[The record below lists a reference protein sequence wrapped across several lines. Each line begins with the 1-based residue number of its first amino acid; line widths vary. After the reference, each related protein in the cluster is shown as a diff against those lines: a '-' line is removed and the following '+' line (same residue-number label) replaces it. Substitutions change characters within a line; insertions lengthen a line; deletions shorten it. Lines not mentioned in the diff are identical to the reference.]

1 MQKTLNFEAKNKTL
15 NEVLFGNTQHYFRIP
30 RYQRAYAW
38 EEEQLKEYWQDL
50 LEEKKTYFLGSLIF
64 NTEYREKEGYVEII
78 DGQQRMLTTTIF
90 MSVLRDV
97 SKEYEFNIKDKNK
110 KPKAYCDVIQRQT
123 IEFEDSYGNTTFR
136 IMPGESIKEFFEN
149 NIQLEETN
157 ILEKQTTTKEEERVK
172 KNYQFFYEKVK
183 GYINQKDEREKKFER
198 IKSLRKK
205 AGELI
210 AIEIRLESDD
220 VAYEIFETVNARGVG
235 LSVADLLKNLI
246 FSKIKAKKE
255 KDTAKED
262 WYEIERNIEET
273 GFELKK
279 FIRHY
284 WMSKHDFVTE
294 KKLYTSIKNNISDWE
309 EFISDIKEASM
320 WYNRIVE
327 GTQKDF
333 ENVKGNENIFRSVFA
348 IRLMN
353 VSQCNVMFLSLLKNH
368 KKINIDLSKTFKII
382 EKFTYQYFAICKQ
395 PGNKVEKIYSKYA
408 IEIQNALDN
417 SKEKHLSSNIQKAL
431 SSLKKELTDILP
443 SKELFVEKYQSLSY
457 GRSTKQRTLIK
468 YSLEE
473 VNKLKSMKNELKIDF
488 TNVNIEH
495 VLPQDPKKWN
505 LTKKQVSEYVN
516 KIGNLTLLSVS
527 LNSSAQNEVI
537 SNKIKDLEQS
547 ELLIT
552 KELVSQLKNNNFQW
566 DQEAIEKR
574 QQELAELSYS
584 QIWSIQN

>member
-1 MQKTLNFEAKNKTL
+1 MQNTLNFEAKNKTL

-183 GYINQKDEREKKFER
+183 SYINQKDEREKKFER
-198 IKSLRKK
+198 IKNLRKK

-246 FSKIKAKKE
+246 FSKIKVKKE

-273 GFELKK
+273 GFELKR

-309 EFISDIKEASM
+309 EFIGDIKEASM

-395 PGNKVEKIYSKYA
+395 PGNKVEKIYSKHA
-408 IEIQNALDN
+408 IEIQSALDN

-473 VNKLKSMKNELKIDF
+473 VNKLKSKKNELKIDF

-527 LNSSAQNEVI
+527 LNSSAQNQVI
-537 SNKIKDLEQS
+537 SDKIKDLEQS

-552 KELVSQLKNNNFQW
+552 KDLVSQLKNINFQW

-584 QIWSIQN
+584 QIWNI

>member
-1 MQKTLNFEAKNKTL
+1 MQNKLNFEAKNKTL

-30 RYQRAYAW
+30 RYQRPYAW

-97 SKEYEFNIKDKNK
+97 SKENEFNIKDKNK

-136 IMPGESIKEFFEN
+136 IMPGESIKEFFEK
-149 NIQLEETN
+149 NIQLEESN
-157 ILEKQTTTKEEERVK
+157 IREKQTTTKEEERVK
-172 KNYQFFYEKVK
+172 KNYQFFYDKVI
-183 GYINQKDEREKKFER
+183 GYINQKEEREKKFDR
-198 IKSLRKK
+198 IKSLRQK

-262 WYEIERNIEET
+262 WHEIEKNIEEA
-273 GFELKK
+273 GFELKR

-309 EFISDIKEASM
+309 EFIGDLKTASK
-320 WYNRIVE
+320 WYNIIAE
-327 GTQKDF
+327 GSQKDF
-333 ENVKGNENIFRSVFA
+333 DNVKGSENIFRSVFA
-348 IRLMN
+348 ARLMN
-353 VSQCNVMFLSLLKNH
+353 VTQCNVMFLSLLKNH
-368 KKINIDLSKTFKII
+368 KKIDIDLSETFKII

-395 PGNKVEKIYSKYA
+395 PGNKIEKIYSKHA
-408 IEIQNALDN
+408 INIQSALEN
-417 SKEKHLSSNIQKAL
+417 SKEKRLSGNIQKVL
-431 SSLKKELTDILP
+431 NELKKELIALLP

-457 GRSTKQRTLIK
+457 GRSPKQRTLIK

-473 VNKLKSMKNELKIDF
+473 INKLKNNKNELKIDF

-495 VLPQDPKKWN
+495 IMPQEPKEWG

-527 LNSSAQNEVI
+527 LNSTASNKVI
-537 SNKIKDLEQS
+537 SKKIIDLEQS

-552 KELVSQLKNNNFQW
+552 KELVSELKNNNFLW

-574 QQELAELSYS
+574 QRNFAELSHS
-584 QIWSIQN
+584 QIWNI

>member
-97 SKEYEFNIKDKNK
+97 LKEYEFNIKDKNK

-395 PGNKVEKIYSKYA
+395 PGNKVEKIYSKHA
-408 IEIQNALDN
+408 REIQSALDN

-584 QIWSIQN
+584 QIWNI

>member
-1 MQKTLNFEAKNKTL
+1 MQNTLNFEAKNKTL

-183 GYINQKDEREKKFER
+183 SYINQKDEREKKFER
-198 IKSLRKK
+198 IKNLRKK

-246 FSKIKAKKE
+246 FSKIKVKKE

-273 GFELKK
+273 GFELKR

-309 EFISDIKEASM
+309 EFIGDIKEASM

-395 PGNKVEKIYSKYA
+395 PGNKVEKIYSKHA
-408 IEIQNALDN
+408 IEIQSALDN

-473 VNKLKSMKNELKIDF
+473 VNKLKSKKNELKIDF

-537 SNKIKDLEQS
+537 SDKIKDLEQS

-552 KELVSQLKNNNFQW
+552 KDLVSQLKNINFQW

-584 QIWSIQN
+584 QIWNI

>member
-1 MQKTLNFEAKNKTL
+1 MQNKLNFEAKNKTL

-30 RYQRAYAW
+30 RYQRPYAW

-97 SKEYEFNIKDKNK
+97 SKENEFNLKDKNK
-110 KPKAYCDVIQRQT
+110 KPKAFCDVIQRQT

-136 IMPGESIKEFFEN
+136 IMPGESIKEFFEK
-149 NIQLEETN
+149 NIQLEESN
-157 ILEKQTTTKEEERVK
+157 IREKQTTTKEEERVK
-172 KNYQFFYEKVK
+172 KNYQFFYDKVI
-183 GYINQKDEREKKFER
+183 GYINQKEEREKKFDR
-198 IKSLRKK
+198 IKSLRQK

-262 WYEIERNIEET
+262 WHEIEKNIEET
-273 GFELKK
+273 GFELKR

-309 EFISDIKEASM
+309 EFIGDLKTASK
-320 WYNRIVE
+320 WYNIIAE
-327 GTQKDF
+327 GSQKDF
-333 ENVKGNENIFRSVFA
+333 DNVKGSENIFRSVFA
-348 IRLMN
+348 ARLMN
-353 VSQCNVMFLSLLKNH
+353 VTQCNVMFLSLLKNH
-368 KKINIDLSKTFKII
+368 KKIDIDLSETFKII

-395 PGNKVEKIYSKYA
+395 PGNKIEKIYSKHA
-408 IEIQNALDN
+408 INIQSALEN
-417 SKEKHLSSNIQKAL
+417 SKEKRLSGNIQKVL
-431 SSLKKELTDILP
+431 NELKKELIALLP

-457 GRSTKQRTLIK
+457 GRSPKQRTLIK

-473 VNKLKSMKNELKIDF
+473 INKLKNNKNELKIDF

-495 VLPQDPKKWN
+495 IMPQEPKEWG

-516 KIGNLTLLSVS
+516 KIGNLTLLSIS
-527 LNSSAQNEVI
+527 LNSTASNKVI
-537 SNKIKDLEQS
+537 SKKIIDLEQS

-552 KELVSQLKNNNFQW
+552 KELVSELKNSNFLW

-574 QQELAELSYS
+574 QRNFAELSHS
-584 QIWSIQN
+584 QIWNI

>member
-1 MQKTLNFEAKNKTL
+1 MQNKLNFEAKNKTL

-50 LEEKKTYFLGSLIF
+50 LEEKKTYFLGSIIF

-97 SKEYEFNIKDKNK
+97 SKENEFNIKDKNK

-395 PGNKVEKIYSKYA
+395 PGNKVEKIYSKHA
-408 IEIQNALDN
+408 IEIQSALDN

-527 LNSSAQNEVI
+527 LNSSAQNEMI

-584 QIWSIQN
+584 QIWNI

>member
-395 PGNKVEKIYSKYA
+395 PGNKVEKIYSKHA
-408 IEIQNALDN
+408 IEIQSALDN

-537 SNKIKDLEQS
+537 SDKIKDLEQS

-552 KELVSQLKNNNFQW
+552 KDLVSQLKNINFQW

-584 QIWSIQN
+584 QIWNI

>member
-527 LNSSAQNEVI
+527 LNSSAQNEMI

>member
-395 PGNKVEKIYSKYA
+395 PGNKVEKIYSKHA
-408 IEIQNALDN
+408 REIQSALDN

-527 LNSSAQNEVI
+527 LNSSAQNEMI

-584 QIWSIQN
+584 QIWNI

>member
-1 MQKTLNFEAKNKTL
+1 MQNTLNFEAKNKTL

-50 LEEKKTYFLGSLIF
+50 LEEKKTYFLGSIIF

-97 SKEYEFNIKDKNK
+97 SKEHEFNIKDKNK
-110 KPKAYCDVIQRQT
+110 KPKAFCDIIQRQT

-395 PGNKVEKIYSKYA
+395 PGNKVEKIYSKHA
-408 IEIQNALDN
+408 IEIQSALDN

-527 LNSSAQNEVI
+527 LNSSAQNEMI

-584 QIWSIQN
+584 QIWNI

>member
-1 MQKTLNFEAKNKTL
+1 MQNTLNFEAKNKTL

-97 SKEYEFNIKDKNK
+97 SKEHEFNIKDKNK
-110 KPKAYCDVIQRQT
+110 KPKAFCDIIQRQT

-395 PGNKVEKIYSKYA
+395 PGNKVEKIYSKHA
-408 IEIQNALDN
+408 IEIQSALDK

-495 VLPQDPKKWN
+495 VMPQDPKKWN

-527 LNSSAQNEVI
+527 LNSSAQNELI

-584 QIWSIQN
+584 QIWNI

>member
-1 MQKTLNFEAKNKTL
+1 MQNKLNFEAKNKTL

-30 RYQRAYAW
+30 RYQRPYAW

-97 SKEYEFNIKDKNK
+97 SKENEFNLKDKNK
-110 KPKAYCDVIQRQT
+110 KPKAFCDVIQRQT

-136 IMPGESIKEFFEN
+136 IMPGESIKEFFEK
-149 NIQLEETN
+149 NIQLEESN
-157 ILEKQTTTKEEERVK
+157 IREKQTTTKEEERVK
-172 KNYQFFYEKVK
+172 KNYQFFYDKVI
-183 GYINQKDEREKKFER
+183 GYINQKEEREKKFDR
-198 IKSLRKK
+198 IKSLRQK

-262 WYEIERNIEET
+262 WHEIEKNIEET
-273 GFELKK
+273 GFELKR

-309 EFISDIKEASM
+309 EFIGDLKTASK
-320 WYNRIVE
+320 WYNIIAE
-327 GTQKDF
+327 GSQKDF
-333 ENVKGNENIFRSVFA
+333 DNVKGSDNIFRSVFA
-348 IRLMN
+348 ARLMN
-353 VSQCNVMFLSLLKNH
+353 VTQCNVMFLSLLKNH
-368 KKINIDLSKTFKII
+368 KKIDIDLSETFKII

-395 PGNKVEKIYSKYA
+395 PGNKIEKIYSKHA
-408 IEIQNALDN
+408 INIQSALEN
-417 SKEKHLSSNIQKAL
+417 SKEKRLSGNIQKVL
-431 SSLKKELTDILP
+431 NELKKELIALLP

-457 GRSTKQRTLIK
+457 GRSPKQRTLIK

-473 VNKLKSMKNELKIDF
+473 INKLKNNKNELKIDF

-495 VLPQDPKKWN
+495 IMPQEPKEWG

-516 KIGNLTLLSVS
+516 KIGNLTLLSIS
-527 LNSSAQNEVI
+527 LNSTASNKVI
-537 SNKIKDLEQS
+537 SKKIIDLEQS

-552 KELVSQLKNNNFQW
+552 KELVSELKNSNFLW

-574 QQELAELSYS
+574 QRNFAELSHS
-584 QIWSIQN
+584 QIWNI

>member
-395 PGNKVEKIYSKYA
+395 PGNKVEKTNSKHA
-408 IEIQNALDN
+408 REIQSARDN
-417 SKEKHLSSNIQKAL
+417 SK
-431 SSLKKELTDILP
+431 
-443 SKELFVEKYQSLSY
+443 
-457 GRSTKQRTLIK
+457 
-468 YSLEE
+468 
-473 VNKLKSMKNELKIDF
+473 
-488 TNVNIEH
+488 
-495 VLPQDPKKWN
+495 
-505 LTKKQVSEYVN
+505 
-516 KIGNLTLLSVS
+516 
-527 LNSSAQNEVI
+527 
-537 SNKIKDLEQS
+537 
-547 ELLIT
+547 
-552 KELVSQLKNNNFQW
+552 
-566 DQEAIEKR
+566 
-574 QQELAELSYS
+574 
-584 QIWSIQN
+584 